1 MSRDST
7 FPTPP
12 APGPWFHDVTH
23 HPLPLPAIYA
33 KMVCE
38 EFPKGWAEGAR
49 EHAYVIQLHYWN
61 VDGWVYWQP
70 RPLGGPPGGAPPPR
84 EVFEKL
90 FDEVP
95 PLVALKQK
103 AAALFDERPW
113 RAALSRWTEQDRP
126 WLEAAYGKLQSADP
140 ESLDDAALASH
151 LEQSVD
157 LLRKAV
163 HLHGVYT
170 VPSTFPFG
178 DFFARVSEWA
188 GVDAGKAA
196 LAAAG
201 HARASTGWSDEH
213 QAVYD
218 AIRVHPDAL
227 ALLQSGAPAE
237 EVLRTYRERTDE
249 VGQAYR
255 AFESHFGHR
264 LATGYDFTQPRA
276 IEVPERL
283 VDAFRKGPPT
293 PAYDSEKVA
302 SELRAA
308 VPEASRG
315 DFDLALTE
323 ARHVAR
329 LRDERSLYTDVWAN
343 GVLRIGLLELGRRL
357 AAKGT
362 IDAPDHVFELE
373 ESEIRGAALGTT
385 NLREQ
390 LASRARSRAERA
402 RAGTPPMVGDAP
414 KPPPPAEWFP
424 GPLARAVRASFA
436 VEAALYRDASED
448 GAKGETIRGIG
459 VSSGSHTGTAR
470 VLRVAEDLERIRP
483 GDVLVAPI
491 TSPALTM
498 VLPLLGAIVTDRGGA
513 LSHAAIV
520 TREYG
525 IPGVVGT
532 RDATKRIADGN
543 IVRVDGDS
551 GEVTIL
557 K

>member
-1 MSRDST
+1 MSKDST

-12 APGPWFHDVTH
+12 APGPWFHDLTH
-23 HPLPLPAIYA
+23 HPLPLPPIYA
-33 KMVCE
+33 RIVCE
-38 EFPKGWAEGAR
+38 EFPKGWVEGAR
-49 EHAYVIQLHYWN
+49 AHAYVIQLHYWN

-70 RPLGGPPGGAPPPR
+70 RPLGGSPGDEPPPR
-84 EVFEKL
+84 DVFEKL

-95 PLVALKQK
+95 PLAALKQK
-103 AAALFDERPW
+103 ASLLFVDRPW
-113 RAALSRWTEQDRP
+113 RAALSRWTDVDRP
-126 WLEAAYGKLQSADP
+126 ALETAYERLQSVDP
-140 ESLDDAALASH
+140 SGLDDAALAKH
-151 LEQSVD
+151 LEDSVE

-178 DFFARVSEWA
+178 DFFARVSEWT

-201 HARASTGWSDEH
+201 HARASTGWSDQH
-213 QAVYD
+213 QAVHD
-218 AIRVHPDAL
+218 AIRTRPDAA
-227 ALLQSGAPAE
+227 ALLASGAPAT
-237 EVLRTYRERTDE
+237 EVLRAYRERSDE
-249 VGQAYR
+249 LGDAYR
-255 AFESHFGHR
+255 AFEAHFGHR

-283 VDAFRKGPPT
+283 VDAFRKGPPPLT
-293 PAYDSEKVA
+293 YDSDKAA
-302 SELRAA
+302 STLRAA
-308 VPEASRG
+308 VPETSREE
-315 DFDLALTE
+315 FDAALTE

-357 AAKGT
+357 AARGG
-362 IDAPDHVFELE
+362 IDAPEHVFELE
-373 ESEIRGAALGTT
+373 EPEIRGFTEGSLQ
-385 NLREQ
+385 LRDQ
-390 LASRARSRAERA
+390 LAARAKGRAERA
-402 RAGTPPMVGDAP
+402 RQGTPPMVGDAP
-414 KPPPPAEWFP
+414 KPPPPADWFP

-436 VEAALYRDASED
+436 VEAALYRDVSDDRSA
-448 GAKGETIRGIG
+448 GETIRGIG
-459 VSSGSHTGTAR
+459 VSSGAYTGTAR
-470 VLRVAEDLERIRP
+470 VLRTSDDLDRIRR
-483 GDVLVAPI
+483 GDVLVAAI
-491 TSPALTM
+491 TSPALTV

-532 RDATKRIADGN
+532 RDATKRIADGDM
-543 IVRVDGDS
+543 VRVDGDS
-551 GEVTIL
+551 GEVTVL